1 MEDGSEDE
9 RGGKGFEWRGRR
21 RWIENLQRQPLPVAA
36 MVVEEE
42 VISGEVKTSGDLISF
57 RFKGSRV
64 MWMSSSLPLGCYL
77 SVSFFINFFPSHSLK
92 EKKNCLLSKKYTS
105 IY

>member
-21 RWIENLQRQPLPVAA
+21 RWIENLKRQPLPVPA
-36 MVVEEE
+36 MVVGED

-57 RFKGSRV
+57 RLKGSRM
-64 MWMSSSLPLGCYL
+64 MWMSSSLPLGRYL
-77 SVSFFINFFPSHSLK
+77 SVSFF
-92 EKKNCLLSKKYTS
+92 
-105 IY
+105 